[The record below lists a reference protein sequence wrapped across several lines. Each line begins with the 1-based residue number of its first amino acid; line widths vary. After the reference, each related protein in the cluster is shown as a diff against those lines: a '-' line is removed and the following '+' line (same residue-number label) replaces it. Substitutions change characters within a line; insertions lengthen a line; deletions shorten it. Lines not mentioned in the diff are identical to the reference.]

1 VIRSLLLFLI
11 VSFFLDYSFAQTNA
25 DSLSTNKDSIIKI
38 KVKPQKDSTSTLK
51 DSFSVPKTD
60 SAIYKVQQIDI
71 PGSFYLNE
79 KTLANNPYFNF
90 PGKRQIQLMQ
100 ERHPSSKDYLFYL
113 LFLLLL
119 YFGLIKVLFEKYVN
133 AFFLLF
139 FRPSMRKQ
147 QIQEQLLQT
156 PLPSLLLNI
165 LFFISAGLYCSFLV
179 NYYYAPKQI
188 EFPFLFVFWGTSIL
202 ILYLLK
208 FSLLKLCGWVFN
220 ITKATETYIFIVF
233 LVNKMT
239 GILLLPFSI
248 ILAFSSNE
256 NINEFA
262 VTISLIMVCLLFI
275 YRFSATYKQI
285 RNQIK
290 LSVFHFFIYLCAFE
304 ITPVVLIYKV
314 LLAYLEKA
322 S

>member
-1 VIRSLLLFLI
+1 MESK
-11 VSFFLDYSFAQTNA
+11 
-25 DSLSTNKDSIIKI
+25 KDTTAI
-38 KVKPQKDSTSTLK
+38 LK
-51 DSFSVPKTD
+51 DSFSTHKTD
-60 SAIYKVQQIDI
+60 SVINKIQQIDFT
-71 PGSFYLNE
+71 GSFYLNE
-79 KTLANNPYFNF
+79 KTLAANPYFNF
-90 PGKRQIQLMQ
+90 FGTRQIQLMQ
-100 ERHPSSKDYLFYL
+100 EHHETSKDYLFYL

-119 YFGLIKVLFEKYVN
+119 YFGLVKVLFEKYVN
-133 AFFLLF
+133 TFFFLF
-139 FRPSMRKQ
+139 FRPSIRKQ

-179 NYYYAPKQI
+179 NYYHAAKQI
-188 EFPFLFVFWGTSIL
+188 EFPFLFVFCCTSIL
-202 ILYLLK
+202 TLYLLK

-220 ITKATETYIFIVF
+220 ITKAAETYIFIVF

-256 NINEFA
+256 NIDDFA
-262 VTISLIMVCLLFI
+262 VTISLIMIGLLFI
-275 YRFSATYKQI
+275 YRFSAAYKQI

-290 LSVFHFFIYLCAFE
+290 LSLFHFFIYICAFE

>member
-1 VIRSLLLFLI
+1 VIRALLLFSIIFIL
-11 VSFFLDYSFAQTNA
+11 LDYSFAQTNA
-25 DSLSTNKDSIIKI
+25 DSSINNKDSIKKIKI
-38 KVKPQKDSTSTLK
+38 ESKKDTVTILK
-51 DSFSVPKTD
+51 DSFSIYKTD
-60 SAIYKVQQIDI
+60 SVIYRIQQIDI
-71 PGSFYLNE
+71 PGSFYLDE
-79 KTLANNPYFNF
+79 KTLTANPYFNF
-90 PGKRQIQLMQ
+90 LGKRQIQLMQ
-100 ERHPSSKDYLFYL
+100 ERHSSSKDYLFYL

-119 YFGLIKVLFEKYVN
+119 YFGLIKVLFEKYMN
-133 AFFLLF
+133 TFFLLF
-139 FRPSMRKQ
+139 FRPSIRKQ

-165 LFFISAGLYCSFLV
+165 LFFISAGLYCSFLD
-179 NYYYAPKQI
+179 NYYHAAKQI
-188 EFPFLFVFWGTSIL
+188 EFPFLFAFCCTSIL

-208 FSLLKLCGWVFN
+208 FSLLKVCGWVFN
-220 ITKATETYIFIVF
+220 ITKTAETYIFIVF

-256 NINEFA
+256 NIHEFT
-262 VTISLIMVCLLFI
+262 VTTSLIMIGLLFI
-275 YRFSATYKQI
+275 YRLSAAYKQI

-290 LSVFHFFIYLCAFE
+290 LSLFHFFIYICAFE